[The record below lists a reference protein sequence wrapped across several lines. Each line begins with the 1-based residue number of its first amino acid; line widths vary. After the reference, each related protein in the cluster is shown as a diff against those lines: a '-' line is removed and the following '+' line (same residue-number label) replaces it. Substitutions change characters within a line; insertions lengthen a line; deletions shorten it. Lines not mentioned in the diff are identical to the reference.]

1 MGRLFGEPE
10 RIAARARAGKLAV
23 LYDGGCE
30 MCRTVAGGI
39 LDYDNSGALELLDLH
54 AEQARVQFP
63 QLRLEDLLYE
73 LHVIDER
80 GRVYRGARAI
90 NEILR
95 RQAGMRGLFAY
106 LWYFPGYA
114 WLADRQYKAIAAA
127 RHRFGAGRRRQRAV
141 AAAPA
146 EEP

>member
-1 MGRLFGEPE
+1 MGRLFGKPD
-10 RIAARARAGKLAV
+10 RIATRARAGKLAV

-39 LDYDNSGALELLDLH
+39 LDFDNSGALELLDLH
-54 AEQARVQFP
+54 AQQAREQFP
-63 QLRLEDLLYE
+63 QLRLDDLLYE
-73 LHVIDER
+73 LHVIDDA

-95 RQAGMRGLFAY
+95 RQSGVRGALAY
-106 LWYFPGYA
+106 LWYLPGYA
-114 WLADRQYKAIAAA
+114 WLADRQYKAIAAS
-127 RHRFGAGRRRQRAV
+127 RYRFGAGRKLARA
-141 AAAPA
+141 ADAAPA